1 MRARGNEVGQTAR
14 MSWRG
19 YASAIALAAFV
30 ALGTAGV
37 ALAVTSGHASLRDLS
52 SLVLFG
58 AFVGVGSLILARRG
72 PAAIGW
78 ICLVIGLAPTV
89 AFVALAYAQH
99 PATMGSDLAPFMGWL
114 QIWLWVPTAGLAFT
128 FLPLLFPDGR
138 LPSSRWRLVALL
150 DLAVIGVLTA
160 EAIATANSLLGEP
173 TRSAAETAFFRST
186 PGPLLGATA
195 ISMAAA
201 VVLSASAL
209 AVRYA
214 GGTPAERQQL
224 RWVAAAAAVLA
235 IGLLVAIVAP
245 PLDVITF
252 PLTFLPLPL
261 ALGVAILRYRL
272 YGIDII
278 VNRAL
283 VYIPLLGILGG
294 LYTASIALF
303 QRVSIALTGDRS
315 DAAVIATTLIVA
327 SVFTP
332 VRRWL
337 EGIVERRYGTT
348 RREAEAP
355 VASTPSARDDPA
367 LDARIEAIAERVSER
382 VFERYFA
389 RERAAREEGASRARA
404 ARDVSAPR
412 DFGQERAVADTRSTT
427 ARRGTRSSR

>member
-1 MRARGNEVGQTAR
+1 MTRGRALAAVV
-14 MSWRG
+14 
-19 YASAIALAAFV
+19 ALAAFV
-30 ALGTAGV
+30 VIGTAGV

-52 SLVLFG
+52 SLALFG

-72 PAAIGW
+72 PALIGW

-89 AFVALAYAQH
+89 AFFALAYAQH
-99 PATMGSDLAPFMGWL
+99 PAFAGSDLSRFMGWL

-138 LPSSRWRLVALL
+138 PPSLRWRPVALL
-150 DLAVIGVLTA
+150 DLAVIGVLAA
-160 EAIATANSLLGEP
+160 EAIATANSLLGGP
-173 TRSAAETAFFRST
+173 TRSAAETAFFRAT
-186 PGPLLGATA
+186 PTPLLGVSAVLLGTA
-195 ISMAAA
+195 I
-201 VVLSASAL
+201 VLSTSAL

-214 GGTPAERQQL
+214 NGSDVERQQL
-224 RWVAAAAAVLA
+224 RWVAAAAVILAV
-235 IGLLVAIVAP
+235 GMLVAIVVP

-252 PLTFLPLPL
+252 PLTFLPLPI

-332 VRRWL
+332 VRKWL
-337 EGIVERRYGTT
+337 EAIVERRYGTS
-348 RREAEAP
+348 RPDAGGQVAP
-355 VASTPSARDDPA
+355 SQSASNAA
-367 LDARIEAIAERVSER
+367 LDARVEAIAERVSER

-389 RERAAREEGASRARA
+389 RERAAREEAPSRARA
-404 ARDVSAPR
+404 PRDESAPR

-427 ARRGTRSSR
+427 ARPETRSSR

>member
-1 MRARGNEVGQTAR
+1 MTRGRV
-14 MSWRG
+14 
-19 YASAIALAAFV
+19 LAAVIAMAAFAV
-30 ALGTAGV
+30 LGTAGV

-52 SLVLFG
+52 SLALFG
-58 AFVGVGSLILARRG
+58 AFVGVGSVILARRG
-72 PAAIGW
+72 PALIGW

-89 AFVALAYAQH
+89 AFLALAYAQH
-99 PATMGSDLAPFMGWL
+99 PAFAGSEAARFMGWL

-138 LPSSRWRLVALL
+138 LPSPRWRPVALL
-150 DLAVIGVLTA
+150 DLAVIGVLAA
-160 EAIATANSLLGEP
+160 EAIATANSLLGGP
-173 TRSAAETAFFRST
+173 TRSAAETAFFRAT
-186 PGPLLGATA
+186 PTPLLGVSAVLLGTA
-195 ISMAAA
+195 I
-201 VVLSASAL
+201 VLSTSAL

-214 GGTPAERQQL
+214 NGTDVERQQL
-224 RWVAAAAAVLA
+224 RWVAAAAVVLA
-235 IGLLVAIVAP
+235 IGMIIAIVVP

-303 QRVSIALTGDRS
+303 QRVSIALIGDRS

-332 VRRWL
+332 VRKWL

-348 RREAEAP
+348 GRDAAGP
-355 VASTPSARDDPA
+355 ASRARGAGDAA

-382 VFERYFA
+382 VVERYVA
-389 RERAAREEGASRARA
+389 REG
-404 ARDVSAPR
+404 APR
-412 DFGQERAVADTRSTT
+412 EDGATSRTSSEDRSPGRPARIPAPSEPSRPRPSTSRRPTR
-427 ARRGTRSSR
+427 